1 MDEFQIIKAKSIGN
15 FGEYILLCHI
25 PGNVTPWVT
34 WRSNSIDGKDRYWGH
49 YFYEGQEEL
58 ARQDFEDR

>member
-15 FGEYILLCHI
+15 FGEYILLCYI

-34 WRSNSIDGKDRYWGH
+34 WRSNSIDGKVS
-49 YFYEGQEEL
+49 
-58 ARQDFEDR
+58 